1 MIPPRC
7 APACDWGVRLRPSFL
22 CRGMRGKEAVKK
34 CPELQLVQVPVTHGK
49 AELGPYRAAGKQV
62 RRATCSGSS
71 HSVE

>member
-1 MIPPRC
+1 MLLHVTGVC
-7 APACDWGVRLRPSFL
+7 ASGRPSS

-62 RRATCSGSS
+62 RHATCSGSS